1 MKKKSFQAYKT
12 ISEAAIEV
20 GLVNPKN
27 KKPNTH
33 TLRFWEKNF
42 KQIKPKVFNSKRRY
56 YDQNSI
62 EMLKKIK
69 FLLKEE
75 GFTINGVKK
84 MLNKNTSLNIDDFS
98 EKSISIPDKNIKFK
112 LTKILKIIKE
122 IKDIN

>member
-1 MKKKSFQAYKT
+1 
-12 ISEAAIEV
+12 
-20 GLVNPKN
+20 
-27 KKPNTH
+27 
-33 TLRFWEKNF
+33 
-42 KQIKPKVFNSKRRY
+42 
-56 YDQNSI
+56 
-62 EMLKKIK
+62 MLKKIK

-112 LTKILKIIKE
+112 LTKILKILQE